1 MMAFLGPSSRISP
14 EQGRAAVP
22 DIVQYQTGVQRML
35 DAGEMFSDIE
45 DYIAGAPLS
54 DRCKS
59 ALWLFGWAHQDPQTQ
74 LRLAKETL
82 ALVSDTGLARAR
94 ERSHARAREV
104 HSHRGPRRAA
114 PD

>member
-1 MMAFLGPSSRISP
+1 
-14 EQGRAAVP
+14 VP
-22 DIVQYQTGVQRML
+22 DIVHYQTEVEQML

-45 DYIAGAPLS
+45 DYIAGAPLP

-59 ALWLFGWAHQDPQTQ
+59 ALWLFGWAHQDSRTQ

-82 ALVSDTGLARAR
+82 ALVSDTGPALAR
-94 ERSHARAREV
+94 ERSHAGAREA
-104 HSHRGPRRAA
+104 HSHPGPGRAT